1 MDRAGQPVGAYA
13 RIYEQFFM
21 SFFDSTMSLYRDQYR
36 IFGDPEVLPVKVI
49 WDYTYYWGVLCQL
62 FFQERLTDMR
72 TLSGLRDELNGSK
85 ALNFAMQDF
94 LREWSAVSRHRCR
107 ATLLDQSQ
115 LPWFAELN
123 RGLADRLD
131 DAGFDARLRASARQL
146 QDLAREIVAK
156 ARRDH
161 PDLDTSRIEALLPA
175 AGPMPAGSMLLD
187 FAA

>member
-1 MDRAGQPVGAYA
+1 M
-13 RIYEQFFM
+13 
-21 SFFDSTMSLYRDQYR
+21 
-36 IFGDPEVLPVKVI
+36 
-49 WDYTYYWGVLCQL
+49 
-62 FFQERLTDMR
+62 
-72 TLSGLRDELNGSK
+72 LSDLRDELNGSK

-94 LREWSAVSRHRCR
+94 LREWSAVSGHRDR

-131 DAGFDARLRASARQL
+131 DEGFKARLRTGARQL
-146 QDLAREIVAK
+146 QDLAREIVAT

-161 PDLDTSRIEALLPA
+161 PGLDAARIEALLPH
-175 AGPMPAGSMLLD
+175 AGPMHAGSMLLD